1 MTGWPVFDDEQIA
14 VAAAVLRSGKV
25 NYWTGEEGR
34 AFEAEF
40 AEAVGCRYGIAL
52 ANGTVALELALRGFG
67 IGPGDEVVV
76 TPRTFIASASCVVAC
91 GAEAGVR
98 RRRSGQPEHHRRDH
112 RAPCSRRARARSSPC
127 ISPAGPATWSRS
139 WRCAASAASS

>member
-1 MTGWPVFDDEQIA
+1 MTGWPVFDEEQIA

-52 ANGTVALELALRGFG
+52 ANGTLALELALRAFD

-76 TPRTFIASASCVVAC
+76 TPRSFMASASCVVD
-91 GAEAGVR
+91 VR
-98 RRRSGQPEHHRRDH
+98 RQGRCSPTSIRTARTSPPRPC
-112 RAPCSRRARARSSPC
+112 APCSRRAPRRSSRC
-127 ISPAGPATWSRS
+127 ISPAGPATWTGWR
-139 WRCAASAASS
+139 RCAASAGSS